1 MADLRRQL
9 FTRFDGNPILTPGH
23 WPYTVNAVFNPGVAV
38 DRTGAT
44 VLLVRVEDRSGVSH
58 FTVARSADGYRH
70 WEIDPEPTLL
80 PDFTRYEEGWGMED
94 ARITPI
100 GDEFLITYTG
110 FSRGGPLVVLAATR
124 DFRTF
129 ERRGVV
135 TPPEDKDAAL
145 FPQQFGGRWALIH
158 RPVTSGAHGIAAH
171 IWISW
176 SPDLRH
182 WGDHRIL
189 MHARGGA
196 WWDTVK
202 VGLGPPPL
210 LTAMG
215 WLVLFHGVKETAAG
229 LIYRAGL
236 ALLHRDDPTRVLA
249 RSSEW
254 VFGPEADYER
264 TGDVPDVVFPTG
276 WVMEPDGETVRMYY
290 GAADT
295 SVAVAS
301 ARLSELLAFLLDHCV
316 CGRKHR
322 RGDECLQA
330 AGGGTS

>member
-1 MADLRRQL
+1 MVGGRRQL
-9 FTRFDGNPILTPGH
+9 FTRFEGNPILTPDR
-23 WPYTVNAVFNPGVAV
+23 WPYTVNAVFNPGVAI
-38 DRTGAT
+38 DHTGAT

-58 FTVARSADGYRH
+58 FTVARSADGFER
-70 WEIDPEPTLL
+70 WEIDGQPTFL
-80 PDFTRYEEGWGMED
+80 PDLGSYEEGWGVED
-94 ARITPI
+94 ARITRI
-100 GDEFLITYTG
+100 GEDFLITYTG
-110 FSRGGPLVVLAATR
+110 FSRGGPLVGLAVTR

-129 ERRGVV
+129 ERRGVI

-145 FPQQFGGRWALIH
+145 FPQQFGGRWALLH
-158 RPVTSGAHGIAAH
+158 RPVTSGAHRLAAH

-189 MHARGGA
+189 LHAREGA

-210 LTAMG
+210 LTDLG
-215 WLVLFHGVKETAAG
+215 WLLLFHGVKETAAG

-236 ALLHRDDPTRVLA
+236 ALLDRDDPVRVLA

-276 WVMEPDGETVRMYY
+276 WVVEPDGETVRMYY

-301 ARLSELLAFLLDHCV
+301 ARVGELLAFLLDHCV
-316 CGRKHR
+316 CGRPHQP
-322 RGDECLQA
+322 GDRCPYA
-330 AGGGTS
+330 AGGGVL